1 MLSDYSW
8 RSLFMGVMNSQHLT
22 LEELQAVLPRLK
34 AKPQEAQQYLE
45 PLNRA
50 LERFEINT
58 SRRQAA
64 FLAQIGHESGDLR
77 YWQELWG
84 PTAQQKRYEPPGTLA
99 TRLGNTER
107 GDGKR
112 FRGRG
117 PIQLT
122 GRANY
127 RSFGELLGANF
138 EASPDLVATP
148 EWGFLVAGQF
158 WHEMGGN
165 GLADETEGNGI
176 EVFAQITRRIN
187 GGLTGLDD
195 RMRRWQLAKRVL
207 QVDDKLEETW
217 ILEK

>member
-1 MLSDYSW
+1 MKE
-8 RSLFMGVMNSQHLT
+8 HLT
-22 LEELQAVLPRLK
+22 LEQLQSTLPRLK
-34 AKPQEAQQYLE
+34 TKLQEAQQYLK
-45 PLNRA
+45 PLNAA

-58 SRRQAA
+58 RWRQAA
-64 FLAQIGHESGDLR
+64 FLAQIGHESGDLK
-77 YWQELWG
+77 YWKEIWG
-84 PTAQQKRYEPPGTLA
+84 PTSQQKRYEPPSTLA
-99 TRLGNTER
+99 TRLGNTQP

-127 RSFGELLGANF
+127 REYGELLGMDF
-138 EASPDLVATP
+138 EANPELVATP

-158 WHEMGGN
+158 WWEIGGN
-165 GLADETEGNGI
+165 GLADQTARGNGI
-176 EVFAQITRRIN
+176 EVFARLTRRIN

-207 QVDDKLEETW
+207 KVDE
-217 ILEK
+217 

>member
-1 MLSDYSW
+1 MDT
-8 RSLFMGVMNSQHLT
+8 MNLRHLT

-34 AKPQEAQQYLE
+34 AKPQELQQYLE
-45 PLNRA
+45 PLNSA

-77 YWQELWG
+77 YWEELWG
-84 PTAQQKRYEPPGTLA
+84 PTSQQKRYEPPSALA
-99 TRLGNTER
+99 TRLGNTQP

-127 RSFGELLGANF
+127 RKYGEMLGADF
-138 EASPDLVATP
+138 EANPQLVATP

-158 WHEMGGN
+158 WNEIDGN
-165 GLADETEGNGI
+165 GLADQTAEGNGI
-176 EVFAQITRRIN
+176 EVFAQLTRRIN
-187 GGLTGLDD
+187 GGLTGLND
-195 RMRRWQLAKRVL
+195 RMQRWQHAKRVL
-207 QVDDKLEETW
+207 QVD
-217 ILEK
+217 

>member
-1 MLSDYSW
+1 MTEY
-8 RSLFMGVMNSQHLT
+8 LT
-22 LEELQAVLPRLK
+22 LDQLRSALPRLK

-45 PLNRA
+45 PLNSA

-64 FLAQIGHESGDLR
+64 FLAQIGHESSDLR
-77 YWQELWG
+77 YWEELWG
-84 PTAQQKRYEPPGTLA
+84 PTPQQKRYELPSALA
-99 TRLGNTER
+99 TQLGNTQP

-127 RSFGELLGANF
+127 RKYGELLGANF
-138 EASPDLVATP
+138 EENPQLVATP

-158 WHEMGGN
+158 WNEIDGN
-165 GLADETEGNGI
+165 GLADQTAEGNGI
-176 EVFAQITRRIN
+176 EVFAQLTRRIN
-187 GGLTGLDD
+187 GGLTGLND
-195 RMRRWQLAKRVL
+195 RMQRWQHAKRVL
-207 QVDDKLEETW
+207 QVD
-217 ILEK
+217 